1 MPSTLITVSADQRIA
16 AIETAELVTRYPR
29 TIGRNAR
36 LGSHGSGPTAT
47 AVVVRTAD
55 GASGWG
61 IVGRGG
67 LDGVAALVGAEVG
80 SVFDPSIG
88 VIDPRASGLDFAL
101 HDLVAKD
108 AGVPVYDLLGGRG
121 ETAVPCYSGAIYFD
135 DLDPDDAPRGVSA
148 VLANCASDREAG
160 YRAFKLKIGRGHR
173 WMDAEA
179 GFARDVEVTHAVR
192 EAHPD
197 ARILVD
203 ANNGFSP
210 RDTVRYLRAVADCE
224 LYWLEEPFHEDAM
237 SLRLVHDFLRES
249 GSSTL
254 IADGEFEPDEAQV
267 LELAGAGLIDVLL
280 MDVVSFGLTDWRR
293 VMPAV
298 RESGADAS
306 PHAWGLPIK
315 TYYAAQL
322 AAGLGSVRTVEG
334 VPGVTDGVGASGYGL
349 GDGEL
354 AVPDAPGFGL
364 ELTAATRPVTP
375 TR

>member
-1 MPSTLITVSADQRIA
+1 MPSQRIA

-47 AVVVRTAD
+47 AVQLRTD
-55 GASGWG
+55 GGSSGWG
-61 IVGRGG
+61 LVGSGG
-67 LDGVAALVGAEVG
+67 LGGLAALVGAEVG
-80 SVFDPSIG
+80 TLFDPSIG
-88 VIDPRASGLDFAL
+88 VIDPRASALDFAL

-108 AGVPVYDLLGGRG
+108 AGVPVHELLGGRG
-121 ETAVPCYSGAIYFD
+121 ETSVPCYSGAIYFD
-135 DLDPDDAPRGVSA
+135 DLDPDDVPRGVSA
-148 VLANCASDREAG
+148 VLENCASDRDAG

-179 GFARDVEVTHAVR
+179 GFARDVEVTRAVR
-192 EAHPD
+192 EAYPD

-210 RDTVRYLRAVADCE
+210 LETIRYLRAVADCD
-224 LYWLEEPFHEDAM
+224 LYWLEEPFHEDAEG
-237 SLRLVHDFLRES
+237 LRLVRDFLRES

-298 RESGADAS
+298 RASGAAAS

-315 TYYAAQL
+315 TYYAAQM

-334 VPGVTDGVGASGYGL
+334 VPGVSDGLDASGYDLLEGVL
-349 GDGEL
+349 T
-354 AVPDAPGFGL
+354 VPEAPGFGL
-364 ELTAATRPVTP
+364 ELTATTHPVTP
-375 TR
+375 PR